1 MRYLV
6 GAVNSN
12 KRQSAAAGGVE
23 FNKPKYSAIKEM
35 PEPDVS
41 FINYGNG
48 TKGPVFFVGD
58 GRSRVR
64 RVMRTTTRHVTVVSY
79 NSANNTSKA
88 SSKKE
93 SRTHTS
99 HHITTVR

>member
-1 MRYLV
+1 
-6 GAVNSN
+6 
-12 KRQSAAAGGVE
+12 
-23 FNKPKYSAIKEM
+23 M

-48 TKGPVFFVGD
+48 QKGPTLVFVGD

-79 NSANNTSKA
+79 NSASNK
-88 SSKKE
+88 SKKE
-93 SRTHTS
+93 SKTHTS

>member
-1 MRYLV
+1 MLLTKVSALV
-6 GAVNSN
+6 
-12 KRQSAAAGGVE
+12 
-23 FNKPKYSAIKEM
+23 EM

-48 TKGPVFFVGD
+48 PKGPTLVFVGD

-79 NSANNTSKA
+79 NSSTNKT
-88 SSKKE
+88 KKE
-93 SRTHTS
+93 SSKSHHTS

>member
-1 MRYLV
+1 MLRTDTRTEL
-6 GAVNSN
+6 N
-12 KRQSAAAGGVE
+12 KICGGKT
-23 FNKPKYSAIKEM
+23 NCYSPSEM

-48 TKGPVFFVGD
+48 AKGPTLVFVGD

-64 RVMRTTTRHVTVVSY
+64 RVMRTTTRQVTVISY
-79 NSANNTSKA
+79 NSA
-88 SSKKE
+88 KKE
-93 SRTHTS
+93 SKTHTS